1 MEKFFRIILNGRPTL
16 LTEQQLNIISQN
28 CGYSCYDLSD
38 VNFDYVPAEAISNS
52 NGEDGL
58 VLHNQQYCGYE
69 TVYIQGVDGVCE
81 QAIVITN
88 NVIPVKLHPGGP
100 VVNTTNITQLHFNT
114 PLSFT
119 NKNIIHSSGGI
130 NAMNENVNKGGEPSV
145 FSIVTEDGSE
155 TIVPRENGMEISEN
169 QQIQVI
175 QVEPQSVITVPP
187 DDTTTHNTHIMLYN
201 VKGEKKTLSFPRSL
215 SQLSSTFVSKSVSKA
230 IQQMFEFNNKLTLVF
245 APDRPE
251 EIVFQDELEESPQLN
266 RRITVLVQ
274 PEDNDLQ
281 KQEEEEMR
289 EVCLFC
295 GYPTPD
301 LGMCQ
306 RCRRTLPANP
316 SKSDNDKE
324 ENNSPEKGDYR
335 KRKCTKKTKKNEEM
349 VCVTISSDEEDDT
362 DKSNKSVSNGVT
374 FQEPTTSVF
383 DKEPIITANTEGNE
397 FNFPDSLRGGGI
409 EIESLL
415 DNTDLERATLNCRT
429 VRFGTYKVAPEDKII
444 VTEHGLKIKVPSLS
458 KTNSTTVIK
467 ILMKDIVK
475 VLIHF
480 GNVSSTG
487 PTMFYYITHE
497 ASKKIRE
504 ALHMSSKNKNHYFDP
519 TSKEELHKRI
529 TLLPDKITQEDRLF
543 IKSIYESRCLM
554 EEITWDEANDILVRA
569 APKDIQQDLKKE
581 KHNMKSIASTSQSST
596 STGIQIIMVYPP
608 PPAKGGISINT
619 EDYACLKEDQFLNDV
634 IIDFYLKYLW
644 LNVLSEEDRK
654 RTHIFSSFFYK
665 RLTMCPPRQSGN
677 QENQKLSPAEK
688 RHARVK
694 GWTKSV
700 DIFEKDFIIIPI
712 NERSHWFLGI
722 ICFPGLTG
730 PVRMSDNQAVPN
742 VIRKKTDAS
751 VLAGGLTPAKIYGT
765 TITVVP
771 KDKITIPKAPTI
783 SLLEPDE
790 ERDGESDRDE
800 AEADDDDMEPNTTDE
815 ESGKDEDLM
824 DEATPRVNSKTKA
837 PSEPIKQPSI
847 LIFDS
852 LACTSRSRVC
862 ATLREYLL
870 IEWKVR
876 HRGKLRDFSKDV
888 FKGAVPKVPQQTNY
902 IDCGVYVLQYVE
914 AFFKS
919 PITDYRMP
927 IRSIK
932 EWFTT
937 EEVNRKRYDIMQLLL
952 SLMKEQ
958 NVDIPRL
965 NLPFL
970 NLTPFSHY
978 DGDEEEMEE
987 GDFDEEGVE
996 GEEEPICEEE
1006 EEEEDVEE
1014 HYKLEEIFNKTKQR
1028 FDPHGRLDQQQI
1040 RLEVKQRMDQSPR
1053 SEPQTPARFEA
1064 TPSRMESGSTIQQL
1078 RAETMRSEPI
1088 RSRVTEQVTICEA
1101 SSKRKLPLSLKDIR
1115 SPRLL
1120 SGQTSIEKVKK
1131 MRVE

>member
-1 MEKFFRIILNGRPTL
+1 MEKLFRIILNGRPTL
-16 LTEQQLNIISQN
+16 LTEQQLNIISQY

-38 VNFDYVPAEAISNS
+38 VNFDYIPAETISNS

-58 VLHNQQYCGYE
+58 MLRGEQYCGYE
-69 TVYIQGVDGVCE
+69 TVYIQGVGGVCE

-119 NKNIIHSSGGI
+119 NRNIILSSGGI
-130 NAMNENVNKGGEPSV
+130 NAMNENVNKGGEPSIL
-145 FSIVTEDGSE
+145 SIVTEDGSE
-155 TIVPRENGMEISEN
+155 TLVPRENGMDISEN
-169 QQIQVI
+169 HQIQII

-187 DDTTTHNTHIMLYN
+187 DETTRTTHLMLYN
-201 VKGEKKTLSFPRSL
+201 VRGEQKKTLTFPKPLVQLNSTIV
-215 SQLSSTFVSKSVSKA
+215 SQNVSK
-230 IQQMFEFNNKLTLVF
+230 
-245 APDRPE
+245 
-251 EIVFQDELEESPQLN
+251 
-266 RRITVLVQ
+266 
-274 PEDNDLQ
+274 
-281 KQEEEEMR
+281 MR

-295 GYPTPD
+295 GFPTPD
-301 LGMCQ
+301 PGMCQ
-306 RCRRTLPANP
+306 RCRRSLPARDN
-316 SKSDNDKE
+316 SSNKSDNEKDVRT
-324 ENNSPEKGDYR
+324 SPEKSDCR
-335 KRKCTKKTKKNEEM
+335 KRKCLKKSKKSEEM

-362 DKSNKSVSNGVT
+362 DKSNKSISNGVT

-383 DKEPIITANTEGNE
+383 DKEPVITADVESNDC
-397 FNFPDSLRGGGI
+397 NFPDSLRGGGI

-415 DNTDLERATLNCRT
+415 DNPELEKAQLNCRT
-429 VRFGTYKVAPEDKII
+429 VRFGTYKVAPEDKIL

-458 KTNSTTVIK
+458 KTNCSTVIK

-480 GNVSSTG
+480 GNKSSSG

-529 TLLPDKITQEDRLF
+529 TLLPDKITEEERLF

-581 KHNMKSIASTSQSST
+581 KHSSMKQIASTSQSST

-665 RLTMCPPRQSGN
+665 RLTMCPPRQSGH

-742 VIRKKTDAS
+742 VIRKKSDAS

-771 KDKITIPKAPTI
+771 KEKISIPKAPTI

-815 ESGKDEDLM
+815 ESGKEEDLM
-824 DEATPRVNSKTKA
+824 DEATPRVNSKSK
-837 PSEPIKQPSI
+837 PQLEPIKQPCI
-847 LIFDS
+847 LVFDS

-914 AFFKS
+914 AFFKN

-932 EWFTT
+932 EWFTM

-970 NLTPFSHY
+970 NLTPYSHY
-978 DGDEEEMEE
+978 DGDEEEVMEE
-987 GDFDEEGVE
+987 GEFDEEGVEE

-1006 EEEEDVEE
+1006 EEEDEEE
-1014 HYKLEEIFNKTKQR
+1014 HFNMEELFNKSKR

-1040 RLEVKQRMDQSPR
+1040 RLEVKQRMEQSPR
-1053 SEPQTPARFEA
+1053 SEPPTPARIET
-1064 TPSRMESGSTIQQL
+1064 TPSRIVEPGPAVQQL
-1078 RAETMRSEPI
+1078 RVESVRSTPI
-1088 RSRVTEQVTICEA
+1088 TSRVTEQVTICEA